1 LEYYFTKERVT
12 EENAGEKTDE
22 ILFKTQMKAV
32 FSDRYM
38 MCLLLYFF
46 VSTIGV
52 SFKNISLVYYCNY
65 VLGTYADG
73 ITQTMVSVIGG
84 IPMGIGIFIV
94 WPLAKKIGKRNITMA
109 GGVLIAL
116 GSAICLIN
124 PTNMVIVIIGQ
135 FVKNIGGLPGSYV
148 FMALLA
154 DTYDHLEWKNR
165 FRVDGAAMSIYS
177 IITIAITGICSGIYN
192 FMLAK
197 TGYVAPAFENGVT
210 IAATQNISVQHM
222 ITFCFLGLEI
232 VTTIFTLVLLSF
244 LNVEKGLAEKQAEI
258 AARCAE

>member
-1 LEYYFTKERVT
+1 
-12 EENAGEKTDE
+12 
-22 ILFKTQMKAV
+22 
-32 FSDRYM
+32 M

-73 ITQTMVSVIGG
+73 ITQTLVSVIGG

-94 WPLAKKIGKRNITMA
+94 WPLAKKMGKRNITMA

-116 GSAICLIN
+116 GSAICLID
-124 PTNMVIVIIGQ
+124 PTNMVIVLIGQ

-244 LNVEKGLAEKQAEI
+244 LNVEKGLAKKQAEI
-258 AARCAE
+258 AARHAE